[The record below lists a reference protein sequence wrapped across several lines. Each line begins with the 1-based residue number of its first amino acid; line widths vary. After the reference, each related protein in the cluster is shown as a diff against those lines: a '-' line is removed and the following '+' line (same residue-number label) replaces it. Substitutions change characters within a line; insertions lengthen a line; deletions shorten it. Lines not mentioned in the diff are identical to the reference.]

1 MIPDMPTGL
10 IAIEVVKTVVPGIVI
25 LGLGLPFAIA
35 LARRMMG
42 AGQTTAALPP
52 ASMELLRAM
61 DARLTRI
68 EGAVESIAVEVERV
82 TEGQRFAVKLLSD
95 AKPGEAPRLGAG

>member
-1 MIPDMPTGL
+1 MIPDMPPGL
-10 IAIEVVKTVVPGIVI
+10 IAVQIVRTIVPALVF

-35 LARRMMG
+35 FARRLMG
-42 AGQTTAALPP
+42 GGRQAALPA
-52 ASMELLRAM
+52 ASMEMLRSM

-82 TEGQRFAVKLLSD
+82 TEGQRFAVKLLSE
-95 AKPGEAPRLGAG
+95 AKSGEPPRLGAG

>member
-1 MIPDMPTGL
+1 MIPDMPPGM
-10 IAIEVVKTVVPGIVI
+10 IAIAIMKIIVPGIVM

-35 LARRMMG
+35 FAKRIMRG
-42 AGQTTAALPP
+42 GQTTALPA
-52 ASMELLRAM
+52 ASADLLRSM

-82 TEGQRFAVKLLSD
+82 TEGQRFAVKLLSES
-95 AKPGEAPRLGAG
+95 KPGEQSRLGAG

>member
-1 MIPDMPTGL
+1 MIPDLPPGM
-10 IAIEVVKTVVPGIVI
+10 IAIQIVHTVIPGLVI

-35 LARRMMG
+35 LARRL
-42 AGQTTAALPP
+42 AGGGRTAALPA
-52 ASMELLRAM
+52 ASAELLRSM

-82 TEGQRFAVKLLSD
+82 TEGQRFAVKLLSE
-95 AKPGEAPRLGAG
+95 ARPGEASRLGAG